1 MATLQP
7 SIASRIIADKQPG
20 FCSNLIAKQL
30 SATAML
36 INSQLTA
43 VLNRSCCSS
52 ITNCGGGA
60 SVRVRDFP
68 RNRNSNKIRCR
79 FSSPNDGD
87 SVTSNFEGGDGD
99 YVNSTVI
106 EAAEV
111 KNGSEGF
118 VIKMRD
124 GRYLRCAYN
133 HPKGGYAPD
142 YISHPAIVL
151 KLEDGSDILLPI
163 IVLEMPSAMLMAA
176 LRNVEMARPTVYQI
190 VKEMIE
196 TMGYMVKYVR
206 VTKRVQEAYFA
217 ELCVMKMDSQTESLS
232 FDLRPSDAINIAVRC
247 KAPIQVNKSLALK
260 DGLKIVEP
268 SNPPFR
274 PPHSDGSLLAEMDRP
289 DGQPCPESEEF
300 VLLRNMLIAAI
311 EERYHDAAQWKD
323 LLKQFRSKQQKW
335 T

>member
-1 MATLQP
+1 MAILQP
-7 SIASRIIADKQPG
+7 PIATRIIAEKHHR
-20 FCSNLIAKQL
+20 FLSNFVEKQL
-30 SATAML
+30 CANAMF
-36 INSQLTA
+36 INSQISA
-43 VLNRSCCSS
+43 VLRRGSTRKSTDC
-52 ITNCGGGA
+52 GGA
-60 SVRVRDFP
+60 SVRVRNC
-68 RNRNSNKIRCR
+68 RRGRRSTEIRCR

-87 SVTSNFEGGDGD
+87 SVTGNFEGGDGHF
-99 YVNSTVI
+99 VNSSVI
-106 EAAEV
+106 EAVEV

-118 VIKMRD
+118 MIKMRD
-124 GRYLRCAYN
+124 GRYLRCVYN
-133 HPKGGYAPD
+133 HTKGGYPPD

-163 IVLEMPSAMLMAA
+163 IVLEMPSALLMAA
-176 LRNVEMARPTVYQI
+176 LRNVEMARPSVYQI

-217 ELCVMKMDSQTESLS
+217 ELCVMKMDCETESLR

-260 DGLKIVEP
+260 DGLKLVEHT
-268 SNPPFR
+268 NPVFS
-274 PPHSDGSLLAEMDRP
+274 PPHSDGSLLSAMDRP
-289 DGQPCPESEEF
+289 NGQPCPESEEF

-323 LLKQFRSKQQKW
+323 LLMQFRSKQQKW